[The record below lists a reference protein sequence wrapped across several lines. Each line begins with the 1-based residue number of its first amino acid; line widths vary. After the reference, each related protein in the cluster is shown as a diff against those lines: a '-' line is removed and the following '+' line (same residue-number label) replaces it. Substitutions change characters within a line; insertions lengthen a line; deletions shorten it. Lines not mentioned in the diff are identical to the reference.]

1 MTRALA
7 AVREGLRLHAG
18 RAYVAGP
25 RLADGLAAAERAR
38 RRELLVTVAHWGRQ
52 AGTADPTLSLG
63 AAGALAAGAGGPWA
77 QLSLK
82 APALGYDVAVI
93 VERCRR
99 AGVPAMFDAHGIG
112 DSDATLAAALAAREA
127 GAEAGIAL
135 AGRWARS
142 AADAE
147 AAIGG
152 GVRVRIVKGQFAAP
166 ARDELD
172 PTGGCLALVE
182 RLAGRARHVAL
193 GTHDPELARAGL
205 RTLLASGT
213 PCELEVL
220 LGVPARA
227 AVAEAR
233 AAGVPVRVYVPFGE
247 PDVPY
252 DPAQARREPRIAL
265 RLARDTVARPERA
278 LAAAT
283 PPRA

>member
-1 MTRALA
+1 MSRALA
-7 AVREGLRLHAG
+7 AVREGLRLRAG

-25 RLADGLAAAERAR
+25 RLSDGLAAAERAR
-38 RRELLVTVAHWGRQ
+38 RAGLLVTVAHWARSG
-52 AGTADPTLSLG
+52 AAEPGASLA
-63 AAGALAAGAGGPWA
+63 AAGALAAGAGGPGA

-82 APALGYDVAVI
+82 ASAPGREVVAV

-99 AGVPAMFDAHGIG
+99 AHVPAMFDAHGIG
-112 DSDATLAAALAAREA
+112 TSDATLAVALALCEE
-127 GAEAGIAL
+127 GAETGIAL
-135 AGRWARS
+135 AGRWARA

-147 AAIGG
+147 AAVGAGMNI
-152 GVRVRIVKGQFAAP
+152 RIVKGQFPAP
-166 ARDELD
+166 RGEDLD
-172 PTGGCLALVE
+172 PTAGCLALVE
-182 RLAGRARHVAL
+182 RLAGRGRRVSL

-205 RTLLASGT
+205 RRLLAAGT

-233 AAGVPVRVYVPFGE
+233 AARAPVRVYVPFGA

-252 DPAQARREPRIAL
+252 DPAQARRDPRIAL

-278 LAAAT
+278 LAAAGG
-283 PPRA
+283 R